1 MNLPLYQYLFAGLT
15 APRPISPQT
24 EHQLAEDPRY
34 QVLDLKE
41 LFADPDRYL
50 EDYENETLL
59 GPNIPASL
67 SDRANVSP
75 ILHRTPLN
83 DGDLHEV
90 AQALVQSEVHK
101 PIHLQDGTEVP
112 LRITEPLI
120 SRYMKLLRLDVK
132 LKPGVAEQ
140 LYEGLNEDLA
150 GAAHALARERSLS
163 FSLRQRAFA
172 DIAVHAARRREL
184 AVADLETLESF
195 VAQQNDLDP
204 EAVRAALADAIDSA
218 FDAYEKAR
226 GGRAY
231 ISQAV
236 AEHHDSHGAGEI
248 DEELLAARRGHWQR
262 LMALQEDLKTWDG
275 LG

>member
-1 MNLPLYQYLFAGLT
+1 MHQPLYQYLLSGLT

-34 QVLDLKE
+34 QALDLRA

-59 GPNIPASL
+59 GPNIPATL
-67 SDRANVSP
+67 SDRAGVSL

-83 DGDLHEV
+83 AGDLDEV
-90 AQALVQSEVHK
+90 AQALAHAEVYK
-101 PIHLQDGTEVP
+101 PIHLQDGAEVP

-140 LYEGLNEDLA
+140 LYGGLNEDLA
-150 GAAHALARERSLS
+150 GVAHALARERSLS
-163 FSLRQRAFA
+163 YILRQRAFA
-172 DIAVHAARRREL
+172 EIAVHAAKRREL

-195 VAQQNDLDP
+195 VAQQNDLAP
-204 EAVRAALADAIDSA
+204 AVVRAALADAIDFA

-231 ISQAV
+231 VSQAV

-262 LMALQEDLKTWDG
+262 LLALQEDLKTWEG